1 MSKDAKAIAAGFAF
15 IAVVSALSAGLPW
28 AVRKAEHPPAPYT
41 QPLQYIGNDPPPS
54 S

>member
-1 MSKDAKAIAAGFAF
+1 MSRDVKTVAAGLLAC
-15 IAVVSALSAGLPW
+15 AVTAALCVGLSW
-28 AVRKAEHPPAPYT
+28 AARRAEHPPAPYT